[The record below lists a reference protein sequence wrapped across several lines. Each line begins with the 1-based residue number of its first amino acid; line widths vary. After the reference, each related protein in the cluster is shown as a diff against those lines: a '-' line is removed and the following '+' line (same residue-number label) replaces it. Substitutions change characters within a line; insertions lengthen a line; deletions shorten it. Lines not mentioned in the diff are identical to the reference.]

1 MSHRRPRPFA
11 TVLVGACALA
21 LMIPLGGAP
30 TGSAAAAEVAA
41 VTSTGPTAVEMA
53 SVASVAPTLAKP
65 KKKAK
70 PIRIHA
76 VSNRPDLVSG
86 GDVRVVV
93 RKVKG
98 LKRRQV
104 KVRLNGDDV
113 TQEFQ
118 VRPGGLY
125 EAYLTGLDVG
135 RNVIKATGKRKNA
148 GTKVGGKERGGPGS
162 KLRFAGKLVVTN
174 HPNGG
179 PIFSGPQHG
188 PYVCQESA
196 VDEQCNE
203 PPSYSFLYK
212 SSDPTQAELQPYDP
226 DDPPSRRRAEILR
239 LAASAELSTSS
250 AAAPPR
256 PSPPPR
262 NYPRRRPRRDP
273 VTSAE

>member
-53 SVASVAPTLAKP
+53 SVASVAPTLAKS

-104 KVRLNGDDV
+104 
-113 TQEFQ
+113 
-118 VRPGGLY
+118 
-125 EAYLTGLDVG
+125 
-135 RNVIKATGKRKNA
+135 
-148 GTKVGGKERGGPGS
+148 
-162 KLRFAGKLVVTN
+162 
-174 HPNGG
+174 
-179 PIFSGPQHG
+179 
-188 PYVCQESA
+188 
-196 VDEQCNE
+196 
-203 PPSYSFLYK
+203 
-212 SSDPTQAELQPYDP
+212 
-226 DDPPSRRRAEILR
+226 
-239 LAASAELSTSS
+239 
-250 AAAPPR
+250 
-256 PSPPPR
+256 
-262 NYPRRRPRRDP
+262 
-273 VTSAE
+273 